1 MPKKPNYGF
10 EKRKREND
18 RKIKQE
24 QKLLRKREA
33 AEQERL
39 SAAPAVPAVSEIS
52 ENSPPKTESG
62 AG

>member
-18 RKIKQE
+18 RRIKQE
-24 QKLLRKREA
+24 QKLLSKQKA
-33 AEQERL
+33 AEEKRL
-39 SAAPAVPAVSEIS
+39 GATPAPAE
-52 ENSPPKTESG
+52 ESPPKTESD